1 MKIAQIGGAGHAF
14 YAYDAIKRHGF
25 DFAALAPGNA
35 GIGEEGTKET
45 LEQLRRGGFSPVLF
59 ANWKAMI
66 DEAKP
71 DIVIVNPWFNDI
83 AECSVYALGRDI
95 NVFSEKP
102 LASDI
107 QKLRELESALA
118 VSKGKLAGMFETRY
132 EPAFLAA
139 KKAINDGLIGEV
151 RMMDSRKSYKL
162 GKRPAFYSSEETYC
176 GIIPW
181 VAIHAIDWMKWLSGE
196 NYVSADAAHSSRMNG
211 GNGTMDI
218 TSAALFRMT
227 NDVIATVTADM
238 YRPMSAKTHGDDR
251 VRIVGT
257 DGIIE
262 ITDGKAVLL
271 SDKAGGE
278 TILEN
283 PPRGDIF
290 EDFLDIIN
298 AEDGKT
304 PNGLTAKS
312 AIESTRWALI
322 ARDIARGAQA

>member
-1 MKIAQIGGAGHAF
+1 MKIAQIGGAGHAV
-14 YAYDAIKRHGF
+14 YAYDAIKRHGY

-35 GIGEEGTKET
+35 GVEAEGTEQT
-45 LEQLRRGGFSPVLF
+45 LGQIKKSGFSPELF
-59 ANWKAMI
+59 TDWRHML
-66 DEAKP
+66 DETKP

-83 AECSVYALGRDI
+83 AECSIYALRRGI

-102 LASDI
+102 LAPDL
-107 QKLRELESALA
+107 QTLEKLRRTLA
-118 VSKGKLAGMFETRY
+118 DSKGKLAGMFETRY

-139 KKAINDGLIGEV
+139 KKAIDDGLIGEV

-162 GKRPAFYSSEETYC
+162 GKRAAFYSSEETYC

-196 NYVSADAAHSSRMNG
+196 DYVSADAAHSRRMNG

-251 VRIVGT
+251 VRVVGT
-257 DGIIE
+257 EGIVE

-271 SDKAGGE
+271 SDRAGGE
-278 TILEN
+278 RILEN
-283 PPRGDIF
+283 LPRGDIF
-290 EDFLDIIN
+290 EDFLDMIN
-298 AEDGKT
+298 AGDGQA
-304 PNGLTAKS
+304 PNGLTAES

-322 ARDIARGAQA
+322 ARDIARGRV

>member
-107 QKLRELESALA
+107 QKLRELEIALA
-118 VSKGKLAGMFETRY
+118 SSKGKLAGRRAMSPRSS
-132 EPAFLAA
+132 P
-139 KKAINDGLIGEV
+139 
-151 RMMDSRKSYKL
+151 RKRQL
-162 GKRPAFYSSEETYC
+162 TTASSERC
-176 GIIPW
+176 
-181 VAIHAIDWMKWLSGE
+181 A
-196 NYVSADAAHSSRMNG
+196 
-211 GNGTMDI
+211 
-218 TSAALFRMT
+218 
-227 NDVIATVTADM
+227 
-238 YRPMSAKTHGDDR
+238 
-251 VRIVGT
+251 
-257 DGIIE
+257 
-262 ITDGKAVLL
+262 
-271 SDKAGGE
+271 
-278 TILEN
+278 
-283 PPRGDIF
+283 
-290 EDFLDIIN
+290 
-298 AEDGKT
+298 
-304 PNGLTAKS
+304 
-312 AIESTRWALI
+312 
-322 ARDIARGAQA
+322 

>member
-107 QKLRELESALA
+107 QKLRELEIALA
-118 VSKGKLAGMFETRY
+118 SSKGKLAGMFETRY

-162 GKRPAFYSSEETYC
+162 GKRPVFYSSEENYC

-181 VAIHAIDWMKWLSGE
+181 VAIHAIDWMKWLS
-196 NYVSADAAHSSRMNG
+196 AR
-211 GNGTMDI
+211 I
-218 TSAALFRMT
+218 T
-227 NDVIATVTADM
+227 
-238 YRPMSAKTHGDDR
+238 Y
-251 VRIVGT
+251 
-257 DGIIE
+257 
-262 ITDGKAVLL
+262 
-271 SDKAGGE
+271 
-278 TILEN
+278 
-283 PPRGDIF
+283 PPTPRTR
-290 EDFLDIIN
+290 
-298 AEDGKT
+298 AE
-304 PNGLTAKS
+304 
-312 AIESTRWALI
+312 
-322 ARDIARGAQA
+322 